1 MHSSDMSSARGGIGP
16 IAGERTVVLGS
27 NQMINKS
34 RILPYRAARGCPH
47 GRRAGRAALRA
58 ACFRYH
64 ATLGFP
70 FLAAPR
76 C

>member
-1 MHSSDMSSARGGIGP
+1 
-16 IAGERTVVLGS
+16 
-27 NQMINKS
+27 MINKS